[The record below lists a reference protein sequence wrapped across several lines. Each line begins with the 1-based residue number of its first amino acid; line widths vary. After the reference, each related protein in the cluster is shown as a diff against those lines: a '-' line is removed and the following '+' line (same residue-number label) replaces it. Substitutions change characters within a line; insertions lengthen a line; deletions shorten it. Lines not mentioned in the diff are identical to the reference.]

1 MIEPSDARQPVSD
14 VLARELAVRFHAMAP
29 PGFRAGKRPKPRVRS
44 KLPVCLVSCRHVTDA
59 AQIGSSESVLYFR
72 RHAAV
77 VPHQTPNN
85 AGAGE
90 EKDDRV

>member
-1 MIEPSDARQPVSD
+1 MIEPSDARQPVRD
-14 VLARELAVRFHAMAP
+14 VLSRELAIRFHGMAP
-29 PGFRAGKRPKPRVRS
+29 PSFRAGKRPKPRVRS

-59 AQIGSSESVLYFR
+59 AQIGSSESVL
-72 RHAAV
+72 